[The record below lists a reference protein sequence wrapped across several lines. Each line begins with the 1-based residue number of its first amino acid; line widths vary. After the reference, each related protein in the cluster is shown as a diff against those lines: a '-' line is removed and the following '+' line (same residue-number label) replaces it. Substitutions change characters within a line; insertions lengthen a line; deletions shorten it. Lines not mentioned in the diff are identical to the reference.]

1 MLPFFSVLL
10 LYFNHSFEWFF
21 YGEKMKQVHIV
32 LQGKGGV
39 GKSLVALVLAQYL
52 KDKGNEVICF
62 DADPVNQT
70 LYKFPSLNVK
80 LINLLKEDGFID
92 NSSFDSIFDEL
103 LKSSE
108 DTQFVIDNGSGSF
121 IPLISYLKENEV
133 QEVINTIGA
142 ELVFHIPIIGG
153 GSIDDTSHG
162 LMNILTRF
170 NYQSVI
176 WINEFFGQV
185 IKNEKS
191 FENWSVIKN
200 NQHKIKGLIFLKKY
214 SDSTFG
220 KDISK
225 MTTNNLTFDEVDNSS
240 DFPLMS
246 KQRIKTFKK
255 NIYQQLDPIL
265 GGTNY
270 EKT

>member
-1 MLPFFSVLL
+1 
-10 LYFNHSFEWFF
+10 
-21 YGEKMKQVHIV
+21 MKKVHLV

-62 DADPVNQT
+62 DTDPVNQT
-70 LYKFPSLNVK
+70 LFKFSSLNVK

-92 NSSFDSIFDEL
+92 NSSFDSIFDDL
-103 LKSSE
+103 LKSQE
-108 DTQFVIDNGSGSF
+108 NTQFVIDNGAGTF

-133 QEVINTIGA
+133 EEVINAIGA
-142 ELVFHIPIIGG
+142 ELFFHVPVVGG

-162 LMNILTRF
+162 LMNILSEF
-170 NYQSVI
+170 NCQSVI
-176 WINEFFGQV
+176 WVNEFFGQV
-185 IKNEKS
+185 IKNEKA
-191 FENWSVIKN
+191 FENWGAIKN
-200 NQHKIKGLIFLKKY
+200 NQHKIKGFVHLKKY
-214 SDSTFG
+214 SESTFG

-225 MTTNNLTFDEVDNSS
+225 MTTNNLTFDEIENSS